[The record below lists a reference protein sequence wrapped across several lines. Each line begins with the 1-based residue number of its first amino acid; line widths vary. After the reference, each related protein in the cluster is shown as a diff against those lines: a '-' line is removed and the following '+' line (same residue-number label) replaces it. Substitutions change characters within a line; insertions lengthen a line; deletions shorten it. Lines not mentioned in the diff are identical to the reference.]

1 VNRHAI
7 TLGRILGIPIGLDY
21 SWFLIF
27 VLITVT
33 LATLYYPAEFQNW
46 AESLYWIAG
55 AVTAIMLFVSVLL
68 HELGHAAVALRYKIP
83 VRGITLFIFG
93 GAAQIATEPPSAGAE
108 FWIAIAG
115 PIVSLALAILYRLM
129 QPIFGADAPLSALVK
144 YLAYING
151 TLALFNLIPGFP
163 LDGGRVFRAII
174 WGVTHSLRR
183 ATLVAVRVGRFIAFL
198 FIFVG
203 AWQMLAGH
211 LGNGLWIA
219 CVGWF
224 LASAVTSQVQQ
235 QPIRDVLAGLLEADA
250 PCVGQRISQIAW
262 PRDCVIATLRRGQH
276 VLIPHGDTVLK
287 AGDVLVA
294 VVEGEASV
302 SLQRVCMA
310 AKDAQQTA
318 LSRG

>member
-33 LATLYYPAEFQNW
+33 LATLYYPAEFQHW
-46 AESLYWIAG
+46 AGSLYWIAG

-93 GAAQIATEPPSAGAE
+93 GAAQITTEPPSAGAE

-115 PIVSLALAILYRLM
+115 PIVSLAVAILYRLM
-129 QPIFGADAPLSALVK
+129 QPIFGADAPLSAVVK

-203 AWQMLAGH
+203 AWQMLTGH

-224 LASAVTSQVQQ
+224 LASAATSQVRQQ
-235 QPIRDVLAGLLEADA
+235 TIRNVLAGHRVADA
-250 PCVGQRISQIAW
+250 MSHDYAIVPGE
-262 PRDCVIATLRRGQH
+262 ATLRQLMDVQVLDSRRRSFVQQNGQIIG
-276 VLIPHGDTVLK
+276 LLTPHRIN
-287 AGDVLVA
+287 
-294 VVEGEASV
+294 EAP
-302 SLQRVCMA
+302 RA
-310 AKDAQQTA
+310 AWPPTITFTTPY
-318 LSRG
+318 S